1 MKPIV
6 ANKYSMK
13 WNHINIHL
21 YQDGWKMAI
30 KEAKR
35 LSSFSLNCEVV
46 AGEVK
51 IEKDRVVGVAQ
62 CGNRWQHVAD
72 AVNATGWK
80 QQILSKKQTNKR
92 KKLLDLKVET

>member
-13 WNHINIHL
+13 WNHINIHS

-35 LSSFSLNCEVV
+35 LSSFSVNCEVV
-46 AGEVK
+46 AGEVE
-51 IEKDRVVGVAQ
+51 IEKDRVVVVAE
-62 CGNRWQHVAD
+62 CGNRWQRVAD
-72 AVNATGWK
+72 AVNATG
-80 QQILSKKQTNKR
+80 
-92 KKLLDLKVET
+92 